1 MRIALRSKIHC
12 AWVTG
17 TSPDHTGSVIID
29 RALMDKVDMWEY
41 EKVLICNITN
51 GQRWETY
58 ALHGSRGFG
67 TVSVQGVGARLCR
80 EGDCLII
87 LSFEVTDVPI
97 DPKMVLVDRDN
108 RFVEYI
114 QESRYEYRIF

>member
-1 MRIALRSKIHC
+1 MRIALRSKIHR

-17 TSPDHTGSVIID
+17 ANPDYIGSVIID
-29 RALMDKVDMWEY
+29 QALLDRVDMWEY
-41 EKVLICNITN
+41 EKVLICNVTN

-58 ALHGSRGFG
+58 TLPGEYGSGV
-67 TVSVQGVGARLCR
+67 VSVQGAGARLCR

-97 DPKMVLVDRDN
+97 DPKMILVDQDN
-108 RFVEYI
+108 KFVDYI
-114 QESRYEYRIF
+114 EGAKYEQPLF